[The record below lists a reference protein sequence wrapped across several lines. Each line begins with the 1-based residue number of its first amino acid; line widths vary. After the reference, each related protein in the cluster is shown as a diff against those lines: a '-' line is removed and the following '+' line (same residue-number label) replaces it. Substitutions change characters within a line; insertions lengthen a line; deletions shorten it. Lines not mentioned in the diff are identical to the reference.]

1 MPYYNYGG
9 YVYFTNNIDTPNEH
23 HNNLIFNQ
31 ISDFYIT
38 SPSKLMDDKFTSL
51 PKLFV
56 DKIMKN

>member
-1 MPYYNYGG
+1 MPAYNYGD
-9 YVYFTNNIDTPNEH
+9 YDNFNNNIDTPNEH

-51 PKLFV
+51 PKLFLI
-56 DKIMKN
+56 K